1 MGRKNLRL
9 SPWADQPLA
18 FKGLIVVALPLTI
31 LLSALVAL
39 YVSSRIEQR
48 AEADVRAAFAIQRDI
63 HEVHALLAEAASG
76 VRGYLLSGEDRFLD
90 PYEEAEARLPATL
103 ARLDGEIRDPLI
115 RARFERVQG
124 LAQRKREGL
133 SALLAQ
139 IRTPP
144 FEQKRL
150 QAALVANKVV
160 LDALRDEIDAMQT
173 RETALLNA
181 RLQRADRARAQ
192 SFLLTGV
199 CAGLGILG
207 SLGAVYLFS
216 TGIVRR
222 VRILEHNAGQ
232 LERGEPLAQLR
243 HDADELGRLGQRM
256 EEASR
261 LLRAREQALRESEER
276 FRLVVEGVRD
286 YGIFALDPEGR
297 VVSWNAGAERIKGW
311 SADEILGRSFE
322 TFYPPGTR
330 NHLPEQMLLRAR
342 DEGRAE
348 DEGWRLRR
356 DGSSFWANVVITA
369 LRDDAGQLR
378 GFSKVTRDMTE
389 RKRAEEDLQA
399 AEAAAVSANAAKS
412 AFLSRT
418 SHELQTPL
426 GAILGFAQLLDMD
439 RNMLT
444 EPQRMAIDQIRAAG
458 QHLEALIDD
467 VLDISAIETGHLDL
481 TLEPV
486 NVTNLL
492 TDVTGL
498 AEVDVSSRDIRLAGI
513 EALAAIDVLAD
524 RRRLLQVLLNV
535 TTNAIKYNRRGGEVA
550 FDAVVDD
557 RCVTLW
563 VEDEGD
569 GLDPA
574 DHDRVFS
581 AFDRLGQERLG
592 SVRGTGLGLAL
603 SRQLVEAMGG
613 TIGYQSRRDRRRG
626 TAFWIRLARA
636 SAPANGGN

>member
-1 MGRKNLRL
+1 MRQTNRRL

-18 FKGLIVVALPLTI
+18 FKGLIVVALPLAI
-31 LLSALVAL
+31 LLSALVAI
-39 YVSSRIEQR
+39 YVSSRIEQQ

-76 VRGYLLSGEDRFLD
+76 VRGYLLSSEDRFLD
-90 PYEEAEARLPATL
+90 PYREAEARLPATL
-103 ARLDGEIRDPLI
+103 ARLDDEIRDPVV
-115 RARFERVQG
+115 RGRFERVQR

-133 SALLAQ
+133 SALLEQ
-139 IRTPP
+139 IRTRPLEP
-144 FEQKRL
+144 ERL
-150 QAALVANKVV
+150 QAALGANKVV
-160 LDALRDEIDAMQT
+160 LDALREEIDAMQA
-173 RETALLNA
+173 RETALLNE

-192 SFLLTGV
+192 SFLLTGA
-199 CAGLGILG
+199 CAALGILG

-232 LERGEPLAQLR
+232 LERGEPLEQLR

-261 LLRAREQALRESEER
+261 LLRAREQALRDSEER
-276 FRLVVEGVRD
+276 FRLVIEGVRD
-286 YGIFALDPEGR
+286 YGIFALDPEGC
-297 VVSWNAGAERIKGW
+297 VISWNAGAQRIKGW
-311 SADEILGRSFE
+311 SADEIVGRSFE

-330 NHLPEQMLLRAR
+330 NYLPGQMLQRAR
-342 DEGRAE
+342 DDGRAE

-356 DGSSFWANVVITA
+356 DGSRFWANVVITA
-369 LRDDAGQLR
+369 LRDDAGKLR

-439 RNMLT
+439 RHLLT
-444 EPQRMAIDQIRAAG
+444 ESQRTAIDQIRAAG

-467 VLDISAIETGHLDL
+467 VLDISAIETGYLDL
-481 TLEPV
+481 ALEPV
-486 NVTNLL
+486 SITSLMAEVR
-492 TDVTGL
+492 GL
-498 AEVDVSSRDIRLAGI
+498 ADGDARSRDIRFSDF
-513 EALAAIDVLAD
+513 EALEAGYVLAD

-535 TTNAIKYNRRGGEVA
+535 TTNAIKYNRNGGEVV
-550 FDAVVDD
+550 FDAVADG
-557 RCVTLW
+557 RSVTLW
-563 VEDEGD
+563 IEDEGA

-613 TIGYQSRRDRRRG
+613 TIGYKRRRDRKHG

-636 SAPANGGN
+636 DAPNNGGH